1 MEFGTSTG
9 RQRMVGWF
17 DSVEKGNAL
26 RYGGFDWLVINKLDA
41 LSYTEEDFQELKI
54 CVAYEDSSGKRI
66 TTVPRSE
73 KIRKSL
79 KPIYEK
85 IPSWKED
92 ISQCSS
98 FEHLPPAAKTY
109 VARMIQS
116 TCEVAYGNRLDQ
128 EALPELL
135 FIGVGPDPNQ
145 VIRDLPSLAEL
156 LDSSV

>member
-1 MEFGTSTG
+1 M
-9 RQRMVGWF
+9 
-17 DSVEKGNAL
+17 
-26 RYGGFDWLVINKLDA
+26 
-41 LSYTEEDFQELKI
+41 
-54 CVAYEDSSGKRI
+54 
-66 TTVPRSE
+66 PRSE
-73 KIRKSL
+73 KVRKSL

-85 IPSWKED
+85 IPTWKED